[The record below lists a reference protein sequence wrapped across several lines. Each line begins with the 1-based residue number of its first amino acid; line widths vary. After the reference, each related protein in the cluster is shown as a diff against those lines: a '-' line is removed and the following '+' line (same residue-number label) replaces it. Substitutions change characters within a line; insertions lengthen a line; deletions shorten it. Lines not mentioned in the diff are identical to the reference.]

1 MTRLWVALAL
11 LAALLAGALANARY
25 LESFTG
31 ALGAELARAEAL
43 AAEGDRAGA
52 LETAEKA
59 LRAWEDRAFYLH
71 VLFRHGD
78 IDRIT
83 GGFRELLACLDGG
96 EEGTAAFAGLR
107 LELELLCQAERLS
120 LKNVL

>member
-11 LAALLAGALANARY
+11 LAALLAGALAIARY
-25 LESFTG
+25 LEGFT
-31 ALGAELARAEAL
+31 GAELARAEAL

-52 LETAEKA
+52 LEAAEKA